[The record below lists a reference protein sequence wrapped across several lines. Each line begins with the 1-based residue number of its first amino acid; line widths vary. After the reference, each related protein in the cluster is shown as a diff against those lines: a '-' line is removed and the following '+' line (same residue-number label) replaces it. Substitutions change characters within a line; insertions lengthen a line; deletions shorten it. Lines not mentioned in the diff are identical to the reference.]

1 MQADVWTSS
10 SVVWQARPSNSD
22 SHAYQSESA
31 TYALSLFCYF
41 PMVVIKMNNEIKR
54 LLEPLTDEEAI
65 VAVYCDDLNRDAFL
79 LGYLLDLDESD
90 LLLNLLSPG
99 GEEDGFAVVAGD
111 TIFSV
116 SEDRPYSAKI
126 LKLAHLKG
134 QKKRTIPSAEGT
146 PLFDLLAYA
155 QSHQTLVMFNRNVN
169 FTGFVESYTD
179 TAVTLLQ
186 VDEFGKEF
194 GRAVVDL
201 AGVDFI
207 RCRSAEL
214 RDIELLHRAEK
225 AGLGGIFIER
235 GN

>member
-1 MQADVWTSS
+1 M
-10 SVVWQARPSNSD
+10 
-22 SHAYQSESA
+22 
-31 TYALSLFCYF
+31 
-41 PMVVIKMNNEIKR
+41 INEMKR
-54 LLEPLTDEEAI
+54 LLEPLADEDA
-65 VAVYCDDLNRDAFL
+65 VVSVYCDDLNRDAFL
-79 LGYLLDLDESD
+79 LGYLLDVDEDD

-111 TIFSV
+111 TVFGV

-134 QKKRTIPSAEGT
+134 QKKRRIPSPEGS

-155 QSHQTLVMFNRNVN
+155 QEKQTLVMFNRDVN

-179 TAVTLLQ
+179 TSVTLLQ
-186 VDEFGKEF
+186 VDDYGREF

-201 AGVDFI
+201 AGVEFV

-214 RDIELLHRAEK
+214 KDIELLHRAEK
-225 AGLGGIFIER
+225 AGLDSIFIER